1 LAVNLTEPEAHLLRA
16 VPGVTLATGAAAIKA
31 VDRDDLTLVCLAPEA
46 AVAGVFTQSTF
57 RAAPV
62 ILAES
67 CMASGRV
74 RALLINSGNAN
85 AATGPA
91 GLDDARLLCRAA
103 EQSLGVDA
111 GTVMPF
117 STGVIGERLPVESME
132 PVVRDLAAGLKAENW
147 LTAARAIMTTDTVAK
162 VLSREITIDG
172 VAVTVTGMAK
182 GAGMMK
188 PDMATMLAFVCCDAE
203 VDSGCLDALTR
214 EVADGS
220 FNRITV
226 DGDTSTNDAFI
237 VVATGQAQ
245 HVRITDPASSR
256 AQVLKAGLLEVSREL
271 AQGIVRDAEGA
282 TKFVTVHVGGGRDES
297 ECLQVAYSVAESP
310 LVKTALFASDPNWGR
325 LAMAIGRA
333 GIPDLDSS
341 RVDLYFDSVPVMAAG
356 VMASGYSED
365 AGAEILALDEFTIRI
380 ELSRGEAQTVLWTS
394 DLSYDYVRINSEY
407 RT

>member
-46 AVAGVFTQSTF
+46 TVAGVFTQSTF

-85 AATGPA
+85 AATGSA
-91 GLDDARLLCRAA
+91 GLDDARLLCRVA
-103 EQSLGVDA
+103 EKSLGLDS

-132 PVVRDLAAGLKAENW
+132 PVIRDLRAGLEAGNW
-147 LTAARAIMTTDTVAK
+147 LSAARAIMTTDTVAK

-172 VAVTVTGMAK
+172 VPVTVTGMAK

-188 PDMATMLAFVCCDAE
+188 PDMATMLAFVCCDAK
-203 VDSGCLDALTR
+203 VATDCLDSLTR

-237 VVATGQAQ
+237 VVATGQAE
-245 HVRITDPASSR
+245 HALVTDPASSQ
-256 AQVLKAGLLEVSREL
+256 AQVLKAVLLEVSREL

-282 TKFVTVHVGGGRDES
+282 TKFVTIRVGGGRDES
-297 ECLQVAYSVAESP
+297 ECLQVAYTVAESP

-325 LAMAIGRA
+325 FAMAIGRS

-341 RVDLYFDSVPVMAAG
+341 RVDVYFDSVPVMVAG
-356 VMASGYSED
+356 VMAPDYSED
-365 AGAEILALDEFTIRI
+365 AGAEILARDEFTVRI
-380 ELSRGEAQTVLWTS
+380 DLSRGEAQTVLWTS